1 MILNARI
8 ATAVVIA
15 LSAAALVL
23 IIASATPASRTDA
36 PSSAPRPGERLPDLD
51 PVAPRG
57 LTIANDGSASDPRW
71 HLGFDSATENIG
83 RGPLIVNGER
93 RNASP
98 TMTAHQVTR
107 GRDGSRYITPAV
119 GRLRFVTNADHRH
132 WHYLRFMQYELR
144 SAADYRLVRPDRKTG
159 FCLGDRYDA
168 GRDEPPKPDDPVFR
182 GNCSRDPGAFEVNE
196 GISVGYG
203 DDYSAQLEGQYV
215 DVTGLAAGRYM
226 LVHRVDAGRR
236 LREARRS
243 NNASSALIAVRWPQG
258 RAGRPD
264 IVRLASC
271 PDSPRCAR
279 SPAGRP
285 ASRSESR
292 RR

>member
-1 MILNARI
+1 MIANPRI
-8 ATAVVIA
+8 TIASVVA
-15 LSAAALVL
+15 LSAAALVFVV
-23 IIASATPASRTDA
+23 ASAAPTSRIE
-36 PSSAPRPGERLPDLD
+36 PPESPHRPGERLPDLD
-51 PVAPRG
+51 PVAPAG
-57 LTIANDGSASDPRW
+57 LTVAAAGSASDPSWR
-71 HLGFDSATENIG
+71 LGFDSAAENVG

-98 TMTAHQVTR
+98 SMTAHQVTVGR
-107 GRDGSRYITPAV
+107 GGSRYITPKV

-132 WHYLRFMQYELR
+132 WHFLRFMQYELR
-144 SAADYRLVRPDRKTG
+144 SAAGYRLVRPDRKTG

-168 GRDEPPKPDDPVFR
+168 GRDEPRKPDEPVFE

-215 DVTGLAAGRYM
+215 DITGVAAGRYM

-236 LREARRS
+236 LRDARRS
-243 NNASSALIAVRWPQG
+243 NNASSMLIAVRWPQG
-258 RAGRPD
+258 RAARPD

-271 PDSPRCAR
+271 SDSPRCAR
-279 SPAGRP
+279 GTARRPSTSSGRL
-285 ASRSESR
+285 R
-292 RR
+292 R

>member
-1 MILNARI
+1 MILNPRI
-8 ATAVVIA
+8 ATAVVIG

-23 IIASATPASRTDA
+23 IIAKATPASRTDA
-36 PSSAPRPGERLPDLD
+36 SRSAPRPGERLPDLD
-51 PVAPRG
+51 PVAPKG
-57 LTIANDGSASDPRW
+57 LTVAAGGSASDPQWR
-71 HLGFDSATENIG
+71 LGFDSAAENVG
-83 RGPLIVNGER
+83 RGPLIVNAER

-107 GRDGSRYITPAV
+107 GRGGSRYITPGV

-168 GRDEPPKPDDPVFR
+168 GRDEPAKPDAPVFR
-182 GNCSRDPGAFEVNE
+182 GNCSRDPGASTVRE

-215 DVTGLAAGRYM
+215 DITGVAAGRYL

-236 LREARRS
+236 LREAKRS
-243 NNASSALIAVRWPQG
+243 NNASSLLIAVRWP
-258 RAGRPD
+258 AG
-264 IVRLASC
+264 S
-271 PDSPRCAR
+271 
-279 SPAGRP
+279 
-285 ASRSESR
+285 
-292 RR
+292 